1 MSDMSHAVV
10 RRRFE
15 AGGELTSP
23 VAWAMLIL
31 HSMSLTLRWMI
42 IAALAAT
49 ACSQPTPEDAAI
61 ARTSAQDRAE
71 AMPDTVPD
79 IIEARVPAA
88 VAGDTGWRYQQQV
101 VGDIDGDGDDES
113 VVLIADV
120 MLDAGGQPLWED
132 GHRWQVYVREQDGR
146 ITRVYA
152 RFLPNGSLTVDLAV
166 PPSGAVHGI
175 VLIERTPNHLGVY
188 ELRYRGPDNV
198 EVYRRLDREIDT
210 ARRFTGSP
218 RP

>member
-1 MSDMSHAVV
+1 
-10 RRRFE
+10 
-15 AGGELTSP
+15 
-23 VAWAMLIL
+23 MLIFPG
-31 HSMSLTLRWMI
+31 MSLTLRWL
-42 IAALAAT
+42 LAAAVAAA

-79 IIEARVPAA
+79 LIEARVPAA

-101 VGDIDGDGDDES
+101 VADIDGDGDEET
-113 VVLIADV
+113 VVLISDV
-120 MLDAGGQPLWED
+120 TLDAGGRPLWED

-146 ITRVYA
+146 VTRLYA
-152 RFLPNGSLTVDLAV
+152 RFLPNGSLTVDLGV

-175 VLIERTPNHLGVY
+175 VLIERTPNHIGVY
-188 ELRYRGPDNV
+188 ELRYRRPDSV
-198 EVYRRLDREIDT
+198 DVYRRLDREIDT
-210 ARRFTGSP
+210 ARRFTGAP

>member
-1 MSDMSHAVV
+1 
-10 RRRFE
+10 
-15 AGGELTSP
+15 
-23 VAWAMLIL
+23 MLIFPG
-31 HSMSLTLRWMI
+31 MSLTLRWL
-42 IAALAAT
+42 LAAAVAAA

-79 IIEARVPAA
+79 LIEARVPAA

-101 VGDIDGDGDDES
+101 VADIDGDGDEET
-113 VVLIADV
+113 VVLISDV
-120 MLDAGGQPLWED
+120 TLDAGGRPLWED

-146 ITRVYA
+146 VTRLYA
-152 RFLPNGSLTVDLAV
+152 RFLPNGGLTADLGV

-175 VLIERTPNHLGVY
+175 VLIERTPNHIGVY
-188 ELRYRGPDNV
+188 ELRYRGPDSV
-198 EVYRRLDREIDT
+198 DVYRRLDREIDT
-210 ARRFTGSP
+210 ARRFTGAP